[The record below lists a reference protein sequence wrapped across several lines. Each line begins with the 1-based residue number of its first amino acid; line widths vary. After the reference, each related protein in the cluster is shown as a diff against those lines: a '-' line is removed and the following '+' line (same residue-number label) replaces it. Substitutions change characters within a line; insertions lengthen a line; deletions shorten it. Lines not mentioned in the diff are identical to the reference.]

1 MTQQEF
7 KKMYNSKY
15 MYAYAMDE
23 ERCHIGT
30 APTLADSLHEFGRD
44 CVLSVI
50 DEILY
55 SLVTFTSARVHL
67 SQEQRGRLA
76 WVVLTQYPRM
86 RVTELILFVVKA
98 QSGKFGKFYDRIDP
112 IDITTALTKWWA
124 ECQELRNQYRLNRYE
139 QEQEFVREESDRTH
153 RAHIDEIRTMLL
165 NGLCD
170 PKTLKS

>member
-1 MTQQEF
+1 
-7 KKMYNSKY
+7 
-15 MYAYAMDE
+15 MDE

-30 APTLADSLHEFGRD
+30 APTLADSLHEYGRE

-55 SLVTFTSARVHL
+55 SLVTFTSARVQL

-86 RVTELILFVVKA
+86 RITELILSVVKA

-112 IDITTALTKWWA
+112 IDITTALTKWWS
-124 ECQELRNQYRLNRYE
+124 ECQQLRNEYRLALYVHE
-139 QEQEFVREESDRTH
+139 QETSRDESDRIH
-153 RAHIDEIRTMLL
+153 RANIDKIRTMLL

-170 PKTLKS
+170 PKKLKL